1 MHPFLI
7 SYTLFAMNIV
17 LMGYRGTGKSVIGRV
32 LARRLERQLYSLDRI
47 IEKKGGMGIP
57 EFVARNG
64 WPKFRE
70 LEYEVVQEV
79 CNEAQNAILDCGGGV
94 VLDHRNVDRLKR
106 RGRVVLL
113 TAEFSILLERLSRD
127 RNRPALLDGVSF
139 EEEQRKIMEERE
151 EKYKAAA
158 DFVCDTSYVKPE
170 DTGKEICLHFQEQ
183 GWI

>member
-1 MHPFLI
+1 
-7 SYTLFAMNIV
+7 MNIV
-17 LMGYRGTGKSVIGRV
+17 LMGYRGTGKSVVGRV
-32 LARRLERQLYSLDRI
+32 LARRLDRPLFSLDRI
-47 IEKKGGMGIP
+47 IEKKGGMVIP

-70 LEYEVVQEV
+70 LEYKVVQEV
-79 CNEAQNAILDCGGGV
+79 CDEADNAILDCGGGV

-106 RGRVVLL
+106 HGRVALL
-113 TAEFSILLERLSRD
+113 IADFEILLDRLSRD

-139 EEEQRKIMEERE
+139 EEEQRQIMAERE

-170 DTGKEICLHFQEQ
+170 DTANEIRLYFKEQ

>member
-1 MHPFLI
+1 
-7 SYTLFAMNIV
+7 MNIV
-17 LMGYRGTGKSVIGRV
+17 LIGYRGTGKSVVGRV
-32 LARRLERQLYSLDRI
+32 LARKLDRPLHSFDRI
-47 IEKKGGMGIP
+47 IEKKGGMVIP

-79 CNEAQNAILDCGGGV
+79 CDSEENAILDCGGGV

-106 RGRVVLL
+106 HGKVVLL
-113 TAEFSILLERLSRD
+113 TADFEILLDRLKRD

-139 EEEQRKIMEERE
+139 EEEQRKVMADRE

-158 DFVCDTSYVKPE
+158 DIVCDTSHVKPE
-170 DTGKEICLHFQEQ
+170 ETAKEIVLRFREQ
-183 GWI
+183 GWIS